1 MLLAA
6 TVLLKLLDVLVKL
19 FQVLA
24 LDVKLFFEPFQAVHT
39 ISIAELSNRRLSS
52 YLSISFSRMNLVS
65 AAASRLVQLSLY
77 RRGGQTGDTG
87 P

>member
-24 LDVKLFFEPFQAVHT
+24 LDAKLFFELSQAVHT
-39 ISIAELSNRRLSS
+39 ISMRNCRT
-52 YLSISFSRMNLVS
+52 
-65 AAASRLVQLSLY
+65 
-77 RRGGQTGDTG
+77 GG
-87 P
+87 